1 GRVEPSGSPKR
12 PRGRGSADIHP
23 FMLSRWRK
31 EYREGG
37 QAIADKSRVILAS
50 LVGAVALA
58 KSLPGEQ
65 ERQHIL
71 EAAQRNI
78 LQMLGVD
85 QDELDSMLGD
95 VSQ

>member
-1 GRVEPSGSPKR
+1 
-12 PRGRGSADIHP
+12 
-23 FMLSRWRK
+23 M
-31 EYREGG
+31 
-37 QAIADKSRVILAS
+37 
-50 LVGAVALA
+50 ALA

-71 EAAQRNI
+71 EAVQRNI

-85 QDELDSMLGD
+85 QDELDRMLGD